1 MSNQYHYATGK
12 RKTSIAR
19 VRVHMNGSGKIEI
32 NGKPAADY
40 FTVDTQL
47 GTIKEP
53 LETVEQINN
62 VDVTVVVSGGGD
74 TGQAQAI
81 RHGIAQGLVKLDPD
95 FRPALKRKGFLTRDA
110 RKVERKK
117 PGLKKARRSP
127 QWAKR

>member
-1 MSNQYHYATGK
+1 MSQYHYATGK
-12 RKTSIAR
+12 RKSAVAR
-19 VRVHMNGSGKIEI
+19 VRVHVNGSGKIEV

-40 FTVDTQL
+40 FTVKTQL

-53 LETVEQINN
+53 LEVVEQLNN

-81 RHGIAQGLVKLDPD
+81 RHGIAQGLVELDAS
-95 FRPALKRKGFLTRDA
+95 FRPVLKRKGFLTRDA

-117 PGLKKARRSP
+117 PGLRKARRSP